1 MADNPPA
8 VAHKSLAPT
17 SSPVIQ
23 MRSGQR
29 RLFQLVEQYR
39 LLGFIAR
46 RQYGKTTTCANIALM
61 KMMKHRDHT
70 VIFGSAKLNLSRE
83 IVRKEAAVFEKAIAE
98 AMRRLEREKEEA
110 EKKGERL
117 DVGEIKLADD
127 KTGKSLHGLTHDDF
141 ADLFEHSRLEFRY
154 YHTRSSYS
162 RTKVVALRPDTVG
175 ETGDLMCDEVGRI
188 GNWKDVWEAVEPIV
202 ASNPQFRILLLTTPP
217 PDDAHYSFEQLA
229 PPPGM
234 QFPVSPSG
242 NVYESVKGV
251 TCLRVDAWDAYA
263 DGVALYDTKTAQPVT
278 PEESRRRA
286 FDKDAWDRNYGCLFI
301 TGGSAAVGLIKLME
315 AMERGERAGCV
326 YAEDDLPPGWERL
339 FDLSKGPIGIG
350 ADPAT
355 TEGEKSN
362 PFGIAVTQRIDG
374 RYVTKL
380 ILSFKSKDP
389 KKPKGILRGLA
400 TRLKA
405 KAVAIDATSEVY
417 WATEV
422 REELEGVCDVIL
434 VKNSEKLDVMGERV
448 LYKTYLGQLLVNAID
463 ESQIDVPNDFNV
475 KDDFRLVKKMKG
487 GFDNSLDAATGRHGD
502 LFDGTKLSLHAI
514 IEGTEEARA
523 DAVQIGARVASI
535 SERAASAA
543 PSRLTMLP
551 PPDDGPTP
559 PTLNS

>member
-1 MADNPPA
+1 MGSDA
-8 VAHKSLAPT
+8 VIK
-17 SSPVIQ
+17 

-61 KMMKHRDHT
+61 KMMKNRDHT

-83 IVRKEAAVFEKAIAE
+83 IVRKEAAVFEKAINA
-98 AMRRLEREKEEA
+98 AMARLEDGKMQ
-110 EKKGERL
+110 
-117 DVGEIKLADD
+117 LADD
-127 KTGKSLHGLTHDDF
+127 KTGRSVQGLTHDDF

-154 YHTRSSYS
+154 YHTRTSYS

-234 QFPVSPSG
+234 TVPVSPNG

-263 DGVALYDTKTAQPVT
+263 DGVTLFDTKTAQPVT
-278 PEESRRRA
+278 PEESRRKA

-301 TGGSAAVGLIKLME
+301 TGGTAAVGLIKLME
-315 AMERGERAGCV
+315 SMDRGERAGCV
-326 YAEDDLPPGWERL
+326 FALDDLPDRWQQL
-339 FDLSKGPIGIG
+339 FDRSQGPIGIG

-355 TEGEKSN
+355 TEGETSN
-362 PFGIAVTQRIDG
+362 PFGVAVTQKIAG
-374 RYVTKL
+374 RYVVKL
-380 ILSFKSKDP
+380 VISFKSADP
-389 KKPKGILRGLA
+389 KKPKGILRELCTA
-400 TRLKA
+400 LRPRAL
-405 KAVAIDATSEVY
+405 AIDATSEVY

-422 REELEGVCDVIL
+422 REELEPICTVIL
-434 VKNSEKLDVMGERV
+434 VKNSERFDVMGERV

-463 ESQIDVPNDFNV
+463 EDLVDLPRAQEV

-487 GFDNSLDAATGRHGD
+487 GFDNALDSATGRHGD
-502 LFDGTKLSLHAI
+502 LFDGTKLSVHALV
-514 IEGTEEARA
+514 EGTEEAKA
-523 DAVQIGARVASI
+523 DAVQVGAR
-535 SERAASAA
+535 AATPTTRSFC
-543 PSRLTMLP
+543 PNHMSMLP
-551 PPDDGPTP
+551 DHSDDDAPTS
-559 PTLNS
+559 TFNS

>member
-17 SSPVIQ
+17 SPVIQ

-29 RLFQLVEQYR
+29 RLFQLVELYR

-83 IVRKEAAVFEKAIAE
+83 IVRKEAAVFEKAISA
-98 AMRRLEREKEEA
+98 AMARLEEGK
-110 EKKGERL
+110 
-117 DVGEIKLADD
+117 VQLADD
-127 KTGKSLHGLTHDDF
+127 KTGRSVSGLTHDDF

-326 YAEDDLPPGWERL
+326 YAEDDLPSGWERL
-339 FDLSKGPIGIG
+339 FDLSQGPIGIG
-350 ADPAT
+350 GDPAT

-362 PFGIAVTQRIDG
+362 PFGIAATQRIDG
-374 RYVTKL
+374 RYATKL

-389 KKPKGILRGLA
+389 KKPKGILRELA

-514 IEGTEEARA
+514 IEGTEEAKA

-551 PPDDGPTP
+551 PPDDDSPSP
-559 PTLNS
+559 ILNS

>member
-1 MADNPPA
+1 
-8 VAHKSLAPT
+8 
-17 SSPVIQ
+17 
-23 MRSGQR
+23 
-29 RLFQLVEQYR
+29 
-39 LLGFIAR
+39 
-46 RQYGKTTTCANIALM
+46 
-61 KMMKHRDHT
+61 
-70 VIFGSAKLNLSRE
+70 
-83 IVRKEAAVFEKAIAE
+83 
-98 AMRRLEREKEEA
+98 
-110 EKKGERL
+110 
-117 DVGEIKLADD
+117 
-127 KTGKSLHGLTHDDF
+127 
-141 ADLFEHSRLEFRY
+141 
-154 YHTRSSYS
+154 
-162 RTKVVALRPDTVG
+162 
-175 ETGDLMCDEVGRI
+175 MCDEVGRI

-217 PDDAHYSFEQLA
+217 PDDSHYSFEQLA

-234 QFPVSPSG
+234 TFPVSPSG

-339 FDLSKGPIGIG
+339 FDLSKGPVGIG

-374 RYVTKL
+374 RYATKL

-389 KKPKGILRGLA
+389 KKPKGILRELA

-514 IEGTEEARA
+514 IEGTEEAKA
-523 DAVQIGARVASI
+523 DAVQIG
-535 SERAASAA
+535 ERTCCCTLAVSP

-551 PPDDGPTP
+551 PPDDGPST

>member
-1 MADNPPA
+1 MGSDAII
-8 VAHKSLAPT
+8 K
-17 SSPVIQ
+17 

-61 KMMKHRDHT
+61 KMMKNRDHT

-83 IVRKEAAVFEKAIAE
+83 IVRKEAAVFEKAINA
-98 AMRRLEREKEEA
+98 AMARLEDGKMQ
-110 EKKGERL
+110 
-117 DVGEIKLADD
+117 LADD
-127 KTGKSLHGLTHDDF
+127 KTGRSVQGLTHDDF

-154 YHTRSSYS
+154 YHTRTSYS

-217 PDDAHYSFEQLA
+217 PDDTHYSFEQLA

-234 QFPVSPSG
+234 TFPVSPNG

-263 DGVALYDTKTAQPVT
+263 DGVTLFDTKTAQPVT
-278 PEESRRRA
+278 PEESRRKA

-301 TGGSAAVGLIKLME
+301 TGGTAAVGLIKLME
-315 AMERGERAGCV
+315 SMDRGERAGCV
-326 YAEDDLPPGWERL
+326 FALDDLPDGWQRL
-339 FDLSKGPIGIG
+339 FDRSQGPIGIG

-355 TEGEKSN
+355 TEGETSN
-362 PFGIAVTQRIDG
+362 PFGVAVTQQIAG

-380 ILSFKSKDP
+380 IISFKSADP
-389 KKPKGILRGLA
+389 KKPKGILRELCTTLHPRA
-400 TRLKA
+400 L
-405 KAVAIDATSEVY
+405 AIDATSEVY

-434 VKNSEKLDVMGERV
+434 VKNSERTEVMGERV
-448 LYKTYLGQLLVNAID
+448 LFKTYLGQLLVNAID
-463 ESQIDVPNDFNV
+463 EDHVDLPKSPEV

-487 GFDNSLDAATGRHGD
+487 GFDNALDSATGRHGD
-502 LFDGTKLSLHAI
+502 LFDGTKLSVHALV
-514 IEGTEEARA
+514 EGTEEANA
-523 DAVQIGARVASI
+523 DAVQVGARAATPTTRASYPQRM
-535 SERAASAA
+535 SM
-543 PSRLTMLP
+543 T
-551 PPDDGPTP
+551 PDHTADDVMQR
-559 PTLNS
+559 TLNS

>member
-1 MADNPPA
+1 MPSDPSVLTGGRPRPPSTDA
-8 VAHKSLAPT
+8 LVK
-17 SSPVIQ
+17 

-61 KMMKHRDHT
+61 KMMKNRDHT

-83 IVRKEAAVFEKAIAE
+83 IVRKEAAVFEKAINAAQSRIE
-98 AMRRLEREKEEA
+98 AGKLQ
-110 EKKGERL
+110 
-117 DVGEIKLADD
+117 LADD
-127 KTGKSLHGLTHDDF
+127 KTGRGLGNLTSDDF

-154 YHTRSSYS
+154 YHTRTSYS

-234 QFPVSPSG
+234 TFPVSPNG

-263 DGVALYDTKTAQPVT
+263 DGVTLFDTKTAKPVT

-301 TGGSAAVGLIKLME
+301 TGGTAAVGLIKLME
-315 AMERGERAGCV
+315 SMDRGERAGC
-326 YAEDDLPPGWERL
+326 AFALDDLPSGWQRL
-339 FDLSKGPIGIG
+339 FDLSQGPIGIG

-355 TEGEKSN
+355 TEGETSN
-362 PFGIAVTQRIDG
+362 PFGIAVTQQIAG

-380 ILSFKSKDP
+380 ILSFKSADP
-389 KKPKGILRGLA
+389 KKPKGILRELC
-400 TRLKA
+400 TTLKPRA
-405 KAVAIDATSEVY
+405 LAIDATSEVY

-422 REELEGVCDVIL
+422 REELEPICTVIL
-434 VKNSEKLDVMGERV
+434 VKNSEKTDVMGERV
-448 LYKTYLGQLLVNAID
+448 LFKTYLGNLLVNAID
-463 ESQIDVPNDFNV
+463 EDRVDLPKSPEV

-487 GFDNSLDAATGRHGD
+487 GFDNALDSATGRHGD
-502 LFDGTKLSLHAI
+502 LFDGTKLSVHALV
-514 IEGTEEARA
+514 EGTEEAKA
-523 DAVQIGARVASI
+523 DAVQVGA
-535 SERAASAA
+535 RAAS
-543 PSRLTMLP
+543 PTTRSFCPNHMSMLP
-551 PPDDGPTP
+551 DHSDDDAPTS
-559 PTLNS
+559 TFNS

>member
-1 MADNPPA
+1 MGSDA
-8 VAHKSLAPT
+8 VIK
-17 SSPVIQ
+17 

-61 KMMKHRDHT
+61 KMMKNRDHT

-83 IVRKEAAVFEKAIAE
+83 IVRKEAAVFEKAINA
-98 AMRRLEREKEEA
+98 AMARLEDGKMQ
-110 EKKGERL
+110 
-117 DVGEIKLADD
+117 LADD
-127 KTGKSLHGLTHDDF
+127 KTGRSVQGLTHDDF

-154 YHTRSSYS
+154 YHTRTSYS

-234 QFPVSPSG
+234 TFPVSPNG

-263 DGVALYDTKTAQPVT
+263 DGVTLFDTKTAQPVT
-278 PEESRRRA
+278 PEESRRKA

-301 TGGSAAVGLIKLME
+301 TGGTAAVGLIKLME
-315 AMERGERAGCV
+315 SMDRGERAGCV
-326 YAEDDLPPGWERL
+326 FALDDLPDGWQRL
-339 FDLSKGPIGIG
+339 FDRSQGPIGIG

-355 TEGEKSN
+355 TEGETSN
-362 PFGIAVTQRIDG
+362 PFGVAVTQQIAG

-380 ILSFKSKDP
+380 IISFKSADP
-389 KKPKGILRGLA
+389 KKPKGILRELCTFLRPRA
-400 TRLKA
+400 L
-405 KAVAIDATSEVY
+405 AIDATSEVY
-417 WATEV
+417 WASEV

-434 VKNSEKLDVMGERV
+434 VKNSERAEVMGERV
-448 LYKTYLGQLLVNAID
+448 LFKTYLGQLLVNAID
-463 ESQIDVPNDFNV
+463 EDLVDLPRAQEV

-487 GFDNSLDAATGRHGD
+487 GFDNALDSATGRHGD
-502 LFDGTKLSLHAI
+502 LFDGTKLSVHALV
-514 IEGTEEARA
+514 EGTEEAKA
-523 DAVQIGARVASI
+523 DAVQVGARAATPTKRASYPQRM
-535 SERAASAA
+535 SM
-543 PSRLTMLP
+543 T
-551 PPDDGPTP
+551 PDHTADDMMQR
-559 PTLNS
+559 TLNS

>member
-1 MADNPPA
+1 MP
-8 VAHKSLAPT
+8 SSAPT
-17 SSPVIQ
+17 ARFDGRSAIGQPVIQ

-61 KMMKHRDHT
+61 KMMKSRDHT

-83 IVRKEAAVFEKAIAE
+83 IVRKEAAVFEKAISA
-98 AMRRLEREKEEA
+98 AMARLEDGK
-110 EKKGERL
+110 
-117 DVGEIKLADD
+117 VQLADD
-127 KTGKSLHGLTHDDF
+127 KTGSTLHGLTSDDF

-234 QFPVSPSG
+234 KFPISPDG

-263 DGVALYDTKTAQPVT
+263 DGVALYDTKTAKPVT

-301 TGGSAAVGLIKLME
+301 TGGSAAVGLIPLME

-326 YAEDDLPPGWERL
+326 YAEDDLPTNWERL
-339 FDLSKGPIGIG
+339 FDLSQGPIGIG

-389 KKPKGILRGLA
+389 KKPKAILRELA

-422 REELEGVCDVIL
+422 REELEGVSGVIL
-434 VKNSEKLDVMGERV
+434 VKNSEKLDFMGERV

-463 ESQIDVPNDFNV
+463 EGQSDLPNDFNV

-487 GFDNSLDAATGRHGD
+487 GFDNSLDTATGRHGD

-514 IEGTEEARA
+514 IEGTEESRA
-523 DAVQIGARVASI
+523 DAVQVGARTACPDS
-535 SERAASAA
+535 RALSRV
-543 PSRLTMLP
+543 SRLTMLP
-551 PPDDGPTP
+551 PPDDGPAT

>member
-1 MADNPPA
+1 MGSDAII
-8 VAHKSLAPT
+8 K
-17 SSPVIQ
+17 

-61 KMMKHRDHT
+61 KMMKNRDHT

-83 IVRKEAAVFEKAIAE
+83 IVRKEAAVFEKAINA
-98 AMRRLEREKEEA
+98 AMARLEDGKMQ
-110 EKKGERL
+110 
-117 DVGEIKLADD
+117 LADD
-127 KTGKSLHGLTHDDF
+127 KTGRSVQGLTHDDF

-154 YHTRSSYS
+154 YHTRTSYS

-234 QFPVSPSG
+234 MFPVSPNG

-263 DGVALYDTKTAQPVT
+263 DGVTLFDTKTAQPVT
-278 PEESRRRA
+278 PEESRRKA

-301 TGGSAAVGLIKLME
+301 TGGTAAVGLIKLME
-315 AMERGERAGCV
+315 SMDRGERAGCV
-326 YAEDDLPPGWERL
+326 FALDDLPDGWQRL
-339 FDLSKGPIGIG
+339 FDRSQGPIGIG

-355 TEGEKSN
+355 TEGETSN
-362 PFGIAVTQRIDG
+362 PFGIAVTQQIAG

-380 ILSFKSKDP
+380 IISFKSADP
-389 KKPKGILRGLA
+389 KKPKAILRELCTVLRPRA
-400 TRLKA
+400 L
-405 KAVAIDATSEVY
+405 AIDATSEVY

-434 VKNSEKLDVMGERV
+434 VKNSERTEVMGERV
-448 LYKTYLGQLLVNAID
+448 LFKTYLGQLLVNAID
-463 ESQIDVPNDFNV
+463 EDHVDLPKSPEV

-487 GFDNSLDAATGRHGD
+487 GFDNALDSATGRHGD
-502 LFDGTKLSLHAI
+502 LFDGTKLSVHALV
-514 IEGTEEARA
+514 EGTEEAKA
-523 DAVQIGARVASI
+523 DAVQVGARAATPTTHASYPQRM
-535 SERAASAA
+535 SM
-543 PSRLTMLP
+543 T
-551 PPDDGPTP
+551 PDHTADDMMQR
-559 PTLNS
+559 TLNS

>member
-1 MADNPPA
+1 MQSDGA
-8 VAHKSLAPT
+8 VIK
-17 SSPVIQ
+17 

-29 RLFQLVEQYR
+29 RLFQLVELYR
-39 LLGFIAR
+39 LLGFVAR
-46 RQYGKTTTCANIALM
+46 RQYGKTTTCANIAMM

-83 IVRKEAAVFEKAIAE
+83 IVRKEAAVFEKAISA
-98 AMRRLEREKEEA
+98 AMARLEDGK
-110 EKKGERL
+110 
-117 DVGEIKLADD
+117 VQLADD
-127 KTGKSLHGLTHDDF
+127 KTGRSLHGLTSDDF

-154 YHTRSSYS
+154 YHARSSYS

-234 QFPVSPSG
+234 VFPVSPSG

-251 TCLRVDAWDAYA
+251 TCLRVDARDAYA
-263 DGVALYDTKTAQPVT
+263 DGVALYDTKTAKPVT

-301 TGGSAAVGLIKLME
+301 TGGSAAVGLIRLME

-326 YAEDDLPPGWERL
+326 YAEDDLPDGWERL
-339 FDLSKGPIGIG
+339 FDLSQGPIGIG

-362 PFGIAVTQRIDG
+362 PFGIAVTQKIEG
-374 RYVTKL
+374 RYVAKL

-389 KKPKGILRGLA
+389 KKPKAILYELA
-400 TRLKA
+400 TKLHARAL
-405 KAVAIDATSEVY
+405 AIDASSEVY

-422 REELEGVCDVIL
+422 REMLEGVCNVIL
-434 VKNSEKLDVMGERV
+434 VKNSERLDFMGERI
-448 LYKTYLGQLLVNAID
+448 LYKTYLGLLLVNAID
-463 ESQIDVPNDFNV
+463 EGQVDLPNDANV

-487 GFDNSLDAATGRHGD
+487 GFDNSLDSATGRHGD
-502 LFDGTKLSLHAI
+502 LFDGSKLSIHAL
-514 IEGTEEARA
+514 IEGTEEAKA
-523 DAVQIGARVASI
+523 DAVQVGTRIASPGGPRSVA
-535 SERAASAA
+535 AA
-543 PSRLTMLP
+543 RLTMLP
-551 PPDDGPTP
+551 PPDDGPSTT
-559 PTLNS
+559 TLNS

>member
-1 MADNPPA
+1 MGSDAII
-8 VAHKSLAPT
+8 K
-17 SSPVIQ
+17 

-61 KMMKHRDHT
+61 KMMKNRDHT

-83 IVRKEAAVFEKAIAE
+83 IVRKEAAVFEKAINA
-98 AMRRLEREKEEA
+98 AMARLEDGKMQ
-110 EKKGERL
+110 
-117 DVGEIKLADD
+117 LADD
-127 KTGKSLHGLTHDDF
+127 KTGRSVQGLTHDDF

-154 YHTRSSYS
+154 YHTRTSYS

-234 QFPVSPSG
+234 TFPVSPNG

-263 DGVALYDTKTAQPVT
+263 DGVTLFDTKTAQPVT
-278 PEESRRRA
+278 PEESRRKA

-301 TGGSAAVGLIKLME
+301 TGGTAAVGLIKLME
-315 AMERGERAGCV
+315 SMDRGERAGCV
-326 YAEDDLPPGWERL
+326 FALDDLPSGWERI
-339 FDLSKGPIGIG
+339 FDRSQGPIGIG

-355 TEGEKSN
+355 TEGETSN
-362 PFGIAVTQRIDG
+362 PFGVAVTQRIAG

-380 ILSFKSKDP
+380 IISFKSADP
-389 KKPKGILRGLA
+389 KKPKAILRELCTVLRPRA
-400 TRLKA
+400 L
-405 KAVAIDATSEVY
+405 AIDATSEVY
-417 WATEV
+417 WASEV
-422 REELEGVCDVIL
+422 REELEPICTVIL
-434 VKNSEKLDVMGERV
+434 VKNSERVDVMGERV

-463 ESQIDVPNDFNV
+463 EDLVDLPRAQEV

-487 GFDNSLDAATGRHGD
+487 GFDNALDSATGRHGD
-502 LFDGTKLSLHAI
+502 LFDGTKLSVHALV
-514 IEGTEEARA
+514 EGTEEAKA
-523 DAVQIGARVASI
+523 DAVQVGARAATPTTHASYPQRM
-535 SERAASAA
+535 SM
-543 PSRLTMLP
+543 T
-551 PPDDGPTP
+551 PDHTADDMMQR
-559 PTLNS
+559 TLNS

>member
-1 MADNPPA
+1 MPSPA
-8 VAHKSLAPT
+8 SANRFDGRSVIGQ
-17 SSPVIQ
+17 SPVIQ

-83 IVRKEAAVFEKAIAE
+83 IVRKEAAVFEKAISA
-98 AMRRLEREKEEA
+98 AMARLEEGK
-110 EKKGERL
+110 
-117 DVGEIKLADD
+117 VQLADD
-127 KTGKSLHGLTHDDF
+127 KTGRSVSGLTHDDF

-339 FDLSKGPIGIG
+339 FDLSKGPVGIG

-362 PFGIAVTQRIDG
+362 PF
-374 RYVTKL
+374 
-380 ILSFKSKDP
+380 F
-389 KKPKGILRGLA
+389 
-400 TRLKA
+400 
-405 KAVAIDATSEVY
+405 AVAVSIAHSKSASPTKSG
-417 WATEV
+417 T
-422 REELEGVCDVIL
+422 R
-434 VKNSEKLDVMGERV
+434 M
-448 LYKTYLGQLLVNAID
+448 T
-463 ESQIDVPNDFNV
+463 ESQW
-475 KDDFRLVKKMKG
+475 K
-487 GFDNSLDAATGRHGD
+487 SA
-502 LFDGTKLSLHAI
+502 LF
-514 IEGTEEARA
+514 
-523 DAVQIGARVASI
+523 V
-535 SERAASAA
+535 
-543 PSRLTMLP
+543 
-551 PPDDGPTP
+551 
-559 PTLNS
+559 

>member
-1 MADNPPA
+1 MAGNPPA
-8 VAHKSLAPT
+8 VTHKSFAPT

-61 KMMKHRDHT
+61 KMMKNRDHT

-83 IVRKEAAVFEKAIAE
+83 IVRKEAAVFEKAISA
-98 AMRRLEREKEEA
+98 AMA
-110 EKKGERL
+110 RL
-117 DVGEIKLADD
+117 DEGKVQLADD

-154 YHTRSSYS
+154 YHGRSSYS

-175 ETGDLMCDEVGRI
+175 ETGDLMCDEGGRI
-188 GNWKDVWEAVEPIV
+188 GNWKDVWAAVEPIV

-301 TGGSAAVGLIKLME
+301 TGGTAAVGLIKLME
-315 AMERGERAGCV
+315 SMERGERAGCV
-326 YAEDDLPPGWERL
+326 FALDDLPSGWERL
-339 FDLSKGPIGIG
+339 FDRSQGPIGIG

-355 TEGEKSN
+355 TEGETSN
-362 PFGIAVTQRIDG
+362 PFGVAVTQLIGG
-374 RYVTKL
+374 RYVAKL
-380 ILSFKSKDP
+380 IISFKSADP
-389 KKPKGILRGLA
+389 KKPKGILRELC
-400 TRLKA
+400 TVLKPRA
-405 KAVAIDATSEVY
+405 LAIDATSEVY

-422 REELEGVCDVIL
+422 REELEGVTNVIL
-434 VKNSEKLDVMGERV
+434 VKNSERVDVMGERV

-463 ESQIDVPNDFNV
+463 EDQVDLPKAAEV

-487 GFDNSLDAATGRHGD
+487 GFDNALDSATGRHGD
-502 LFDGTKLSLHAI
+502 LFDGTKLSLHAL
-514 IEGTEEARA
+514 IEGTEEAKA
-523 DAVQIGARVASI
+523 DAVQVGARAAAISGRGGVAP
-535 SERAASAA
+535 RM
-543 PSRLTMLP
+543 TMTP
-551 PPDDGPTP
+551 PPDDDAPTT
-559 PTLNS
+559 TLNS

>member
-17 SSPVIQ
+17 SPVIQ

-83 IVRKEAAVFEKAIAE
+83 IVRKEAAVFEKAISA
-98 AMRRLEREKEEA
+98 AMARLEEGK
-110 EKKGERL
+110 
-117 DVGEIKLADD
+117 VQLADD
-127 KTGKSLHGLTHDDF
+127 KTGRSVSGLTHDDF

-263 DGVALYDTKTAQPVT
+263 DGVALYDTKTARPVT

-389 KKPKGILRGLA
+389 KKPKAILRELA

-463 ESQIDVPNDFNV
+463 EDQIDVPNDFNV

-502 LFDGTKLSLHAI
+502 LFDGTKLSLHAL
-514 IEGTEEARA
+514 IEGTEEAKA

-543 PSRLTMLP
+543 TSRLTMLP
-551 PPDDGPTP
+551 PPDDGPST

>member
-1 MADNPPA
+1 MESDA
-8 VAHKSLAPT
+8 VIK
-17 SSPVIQ
+17 

-83 IVRKEAAVFEKAIAE
+83 IVRKEAAVFEKAISA
-98 AMRRLEREKEEA
+98 AMARLEEGKMQ
-110 EKKGERL
+110 
-117 DVGEIKLADD
+117 LADD
-127 KTGKSLHGLTHDDF
+127 KTGSTLHGLTHDDF

-154 YHTRSSYS
+154 YHTRTSYS

-234 QFPVSPSG
+234 KFPVSPSG

-263 DGVALYDTKTAQPVT
+263 DGVALYDTKTAKPVT

-301 TGGSAAVGLIKLME
+301 TGGSAAVGLIPLME

-326 YAEDDLPPGWERL
+326 YAEDDLPPGWESL
-339 FDLSKGPIGIG
+339 FDLSQGPIGIG

-389 KKPKGILRGLA
+389 KKPKAILRELA

-422 REELEGVCDVIL
+422 REMLEGVCDVIL
-434 VKNSEKLDVMGERV
+434 VKNSEKLDFMGERV

-463 ESQIDVPNDFNV
+463 EGQIDLPNDFNV
-475 KDDFRLVKKMKG
+475 KADFRLVKKMKG
-487 GFDNSLDAATGRHGD
+487 GFDNSLDSATGRHGD
-502 LFDGTKLSLHAI
+502 LFDGTKLSIHAL
-514 IEGTEEARA
+514 IEGTEESRA
-523 DAVQIGARVASI
+523 DAVQVGARAANIGAAGFSP
-535 SERAASAA
+535 

-551 PPDDGPTP
+551 PPDDGPSA

>member
-1 MADNPPA
+1 MESDGA
-8 VAHKSLAPT
+8 VIK
-17 SSPVIQ
+17 
-23 MRSGQR
+23 MRTGQR
-29 RLFQLVEQYR
+29 RLFQLVELYR

-46 RQYGKTTTCANIALM
+46 RQYGKTTTCANIALR

-83 IVRKEAAVFEKAIAE
+83 IVRKEAAVFEKAISA
-98 AMRRLEREKEEA
+98 AMARLEEGKMQ
-110 EKKGERL
+110 
-117 DVGEIKLADD
+117 LADD
-127 KTGKSLHGLTHDDF
+127 KTGRSLHGLTSDDF

-154 YHTRSSYS
+154 YHSRSSYS

-234 QFPVSPSG
+234 TFPVSPSG

-263 DGVALYDTKTAQPVT
+263 DGVSLYDTKTAKPVT

-339 FDLSKGPIGIG
+339 FDLSEGPIGIG

-362 PFGIAVTQRIDG
+362 PFGIAVTQRIAG

-380 ILSFKSKDP
+380 IISFKSKDP
-389 KKPKGILRGLA
+389 KKPKGILYELA
-400 TRLKA
+400 TKLHAR
-405 KAVAIDATSEVY
+405 AVAIDASSEVY

-422 REELEGVCDVIL
+422 REMLEGVCTVIL
-434 VKNSEKLDVMGERV
+434 VKNSERLDFMGERI
-448 LYKTYLGQLLVNAID
+448 LYKTYLGLLLVNAID
-463 ESQIDVPNDFNV
+463 EGQVDVPNAVEV

-487 GFDNSLDAATGRHGD
+487 GFDNTLDSATGRHGD
-502 LFDGTKLSLHAI
+502 LFDGSKLSIHAL
-514 IEGTEEARA
+514 IEGTEEVKA
-523 DAVQIGARVASI
+523 DAAPVGS
-535 SERAASAA
+535 RAASQSGCYTSA
-543 PSRLTMLP
+543 PARLTMTP
-551 PPDDGPTP
+551 PPDDGPTS

>member
-1 MADNPPA
+1 MASDA
-8 VAHKSLAPT
+8 VIK
-17 SSPVIQ
+17 

-46 RQYGKTTTCANIALM
+46 RQYGKTTTCANLSLK
-61 KMMKHRDHT
+61 KMMKIRDHT

-83 IVRKEAAVFEKAIAE
+83 IVRKEAAVFEKAIKA
-98 AMRRLEREKEEA
+98 AMARLEDGKMQ
-110 EKKGERL
+110 
-117 DVGEIKLADD
+117 LADD
-127 KTGKSLHGLTHDDF
+127 KTGRSVQGLTHDDF

-154 YHTRSSYS
+154 YHTRTSYS

-234 QFPVSPSG
+234 TFPVSPDG

-263 DGVALYDTKTAQPVT
+263 DGVTLFDTKTAQPVT
-278 PEESRRRA
+278 PEESRRKA

-301 TGGSAAVGLIKLME
+301 TGGTAAVGLIKLME
-315 AMERGERAGCV
+315 SMDRGERAGCV
-326 YAEDDLPPGWERL
+326 FALDDLPSGWERI
-339 FDLSKGPIGIG
+339 FDLSQGPIGIG

-355 TEGEKSN
+355 TEGETSN
-362 PFGIAVTQRIDG
+362 PFGVAVTQQIAG

-380 ILSFKSKDP
+380 IISFKSADP
-389 KKPKGILRGLA
+389 KKPKAILRELCTFLRPRA
-400 TRLKA
+400 L
-405 KAVAIDATSEVY
+405 AIDATSEVY
-417 WATEV
+417 WASEV

-434 VKNSEKLDVMGERV
+434 VKNSERTEVMGERV
-448 LYKTYLGQLLVNAID
+448 LFKTYLGQLLVNAID
-463 ESQIDVPNDFNV
+463 EDLVDLPRAQEV

-487 GFDNSLDAATGRHGD
+487 GFDNALDSATGRHGD
-502 LFDGTKLSLHAI
+502 LFDGTKLSVHALV
-514 IEGTEEARA
+514 EGTEEAKA
-523 DAVQIGARVASI
+523 DAVQVGARAATPTKRASYPQRM
-535 SERAASAA
+535 SM
-543 PSRLTMLP
+543 T
-551 PPDDGPTP
+551 PDHTADDMMQR
-559 PTLNS
+559 TLNS

>member
-1 MADNPPA
+1 MSPSSPL
-8 VAHKSLAPT
+8 SPT
-17 SSPVIQ
+17 SPPPPVIQ

-46 RQYGKTTTCANIALM
+46 RQYGKTMTCANIALM

-83 IVRKEAAVFEKAIAE
+83 IVRKEAAVFEKAISA
-98 AMRRLEREKEEA
+98 AMAKLEEGKMQ
-110 EKKGERL
+110 
-117 DVGEIKLADD
+117 LADD
-127 KTGKSLHGLTHDDF
+127 KTGKSLHGLTSDDF
-141 ADLFEHSRLEFRY
+141 ADLFEHSRLEFRF
-154 YHTRSSYS
+154 YHSRSSYS

-234 QFPVSPSG
+234 KFPVSPSG

-263 DGVALYDTKTAQPVT
+263 DGVALYDTKTAKPVT

-301 TGGSAAVGLIKLME
+301 TGGSAAVGLIPLME

-326 YAEDDLPPGWERL
+326 YAEDDLPPGWESL
-339 FDLSKGPIGIG
+339 FDLSQGPIGIG

-389 KKPKGILRGLA
+389 KKPKAILRELA

-422 REELEGVCDVIL
+422 REMLEGVCDVIL
-434 VKNSEKLDVMGERV
+434 VKNSEKLDFMGERV

-463 ESQIDVPNDFNV
+463 EGQIDLPNDFNV

-502 LFDGTKLSLHAI
+502 LFDGTKNSLHAL
-514 IEGTEEARA
+514 IEGTEEAKA
-523 DAVQIGARVASI
+523 DAVQVGT
-535 SERAASAA
+535 RAACPDSRALSRV
-543 PSRLTMLP
+543 SRLTMLP
-551 PPDDGPTP
+551 PPDDDPAT
-559 PTLNS
+559 PTLPSSS

>member
-1 MADNPPA
+1 MESDGA
-8 VAHKSLAPT
+8 VIK
-17 SSPVIQ
+17 
-23 MRSGQR
+23 MRTGQR
-29 RLFQLVEQYR
+29 RLFQLVELYR

-46 RQYGKTTTCANIALM
+46 RQYGKTTTCANIALR

-83 IVRKEAAVFEKAIAE
+83 IVRKEAAVFEKAISA
-98 AMRRLEREKEEA
+98 AMARLEEGKMQ
-110 EKKGERL
+110 
-117 DVGEIKLADD
+117 LADD
-127 KTGKSLHGLTHDDF
+127 KTGRSLHGLTSDDF

-154 YHTRSSYS
+154 YHSRSSYS

-234 QFPVSPSG
+234 TFPVSPSG
-242 NVYESVKGV
+242 NVYVSVKGV

-263 DGVALYDTKTAQPVT
+263 DGVSLYDTKTAKPVT

-339 FDLSKGPIGIG
+339 FDLSEGPIGIG

-362 PFGIAVTQRIDG
+362 PFGIAVTQRIAG

-380 ILSFKSKDP
+380 IISFKSKDP
-389 KKPKGILRGLA
+389 KKPKGILYELA
-400 TRLKA
+400 TKLHAR
-405 KAVAIDATSEVY
+405 AVAIDASSEVY

-422 REELEGVCDVIL
+422 REMLEGVCTVIL
-434 VKNSEKLDVMGERV
+434 VKNSERLDFMGERI
-448 LYKTYLGQLLVNAID
+448 LYKTYLGLLLVNAID
-463 ESQIDVPNDFNV
+463 EGQVDVPNAVEV

-487 GFDNSLDAATGRHGD
+487 GFDNTLDSATGRHGD
-502 LFDGTKLSLHAI
+502 LFDGSKLSIHAL
-514 IEGTEEARA
+514 IEGTEEVKA
-523 DAVQIGARVASI
+523 DAAPVGS
-535 SERAASAA
+535 RAASQSGCYTSA
-543 PSRLTMLP
+543 PARLTMTP
-551 PPDDGPTP
+551 PPDDGPTS

>member
-1 MADNPPA
+1 MPSDRPA
-8 VAHKSLAPT
+8 PSPTSLAPT
-17 SSPVIQ
+17 SPVVA

-29 RLFQLVEQYR
+29 RLFRLVEQYR

-61 KMMKHRDHT
+61 KMMRHPNHT

-83 IVRKEAAVFEKAIAE
+83 IVRKEAAVIERAISE
-98 AMRRLEREKEEA
+98 AMRRLENA
-110 EKKGERL
+110 DGEFR
-117 DVGEIKLADD
+117 LADD
-127 KTGKSLHGLTHDDF
+127 KTGRDIKGGLTHDDF

-154 YHTRSSYS
+154 YHSRSSYS

-202 ASNPQFRILLLTTPP
+202 ASNPSFRILLLTTPP
-217 PDDAHYSFEQLA
+217 PDDAHYSFEQLS

-234 QFPVSPSG
+234 KFPVSPSG

-251 TCLRVDAWDAYA
+251 TCLRVDAWDAAA
-263 DGVALYDTKTAQPVT
+263 DGVELYDTKTSLPVS

-301 TGGSAAVGLIKLME
+301 TGGSAAVGLIPLME
-315 AMERGERAGCV
+315 SMERGGRAGCV
-326 YAEDDLPPGWERL
+326 FALDDLPPNWEKL
-339 FDLSKGPIGIG
+339 FDLSKGPVGIG

-362 PFGIAVTQRIDG
+362 PFGIAVTQRVDG
-374 RYVTKL
+374 RYVAKL
-380 ILSFKSKDP
+380 IISLKSKDP
-389 KKPKGILRGLA
+389 KRPKGILRELCE
-400 TRLKA
+400 RLKPRA
-405 KAVAIDATSEVY
+405 LAIDATSEVY

-422 REELEGVCDVIL
+422 REELEGVCDVLL
-434 VKNSEKLDVMGERV
+434 VKNSERLDFMGERV
-448 LYKTYLGQLLVNAID
+448 LYKTYLGNLLVNAID
-463 ESQIDVPNDFNV
+463 EGMVDLPNAAEV

-487 GFDNSLDAATGRHGD
+487 GFDNALDSATGRHGD
-502 LFDGTKLSLHAI
+502 LFDGAKLSIHAL
-514 IEGTEEARA
+514 IEGAAEVQA
-523 DAVQIGARVASI
+523 DAVQVGP
-535 SERAASAA
+535 RAASPIRHSSSVIRHSSF

-551 PPDDGPTP
+551 PHDDGPAA

>member
-1 MADNPPA
+1 MPSPA
-8 VAHKSLAPT
+8 TANRFDGRSVIGQ
-17 SSPVIQ
+17 SPVIQ

-83 IVRKEAAVFEKAIAE
+83 IVRKEAAVFEKAISA
-98 AMRRLEREKEEA
+98 AMARLEEGK
-110 EKKGERL
+110 
-117 DVGEIKLADD
+117 VQLADD
-127 KTGKSLHGLTHDDF
+127 KTGRSVSGLTHDDF

-339 FDLSKGPIGIG
+339 FDLSKGPVGIG

-374 RYVTKL
+374 RYATKL

-389 KKPKGILRGLA
+389 KKPKGILRELA

-434 VKNSEKLDVMGERV
+434 VKNSEKLEVMGERV

-514 IEGTEEARA
+514 IEGTEEAKA

-543 PSRLTMLP
+543 TSRLTMLP
-551 PPDDGPTP
+551 PPDDDPTT